1 MTDEAP
7 NTSLI
12 SPREIVAIFY
22 RRRYWLLLPLL
33 VCTVLALIA
42 SVVIRPAYQSQAT
55 LLVDSQQIPTT
66 VVAAP
71 LANYSDEQIAKIRQR
86 ILSRQNLA
94 ALVKAQNL
102 YPQERRHMPLDDV
115 LEIMRNNTAMDLV
128 GSDSVDSKPRST
140 IALNMSFTYANP
152 DIAQAVTTELVTM
165 FRDEDKRLRT
175 EQALNTSAF
184 LTRRVD
190 EIRGQLITLEGKRRE
205 IEARYAGALPDQV
218 NLSAQSSSALQAEVS
233 RIDSETQGIM
243 QQNSM
248 LAARTQDTP
257 AASDPGSD
265 ALRLAESHLRQLQAR
280 YSDQYPDVVAARA
293 AVEEARA
300 AASTRTM
307 SGPNSIIQS
316 EIAASNARIQTLAGR
331 RAELMNQ
338 VAEVQRT
345 ASMAPQASYELNN
358 VQREYDNLKLQYQ
371 DIREKQLEAQTAAN
385 LQTEDRGERFS
396 LVNAPSRP
404 VEPIRPK
411 RKMLVMMGMAGGLAL
426 GLALVIGWEFIGG
439 PIHGENG
446 VARWMGEAPLGVI
459 PMVIADRQPGRFD
472 WLRHLRTRPREHQEA
487 A

>member
-1 MTDEAP
+1 MTDDAP
-7 NTSLI
+7 NTSFI
-12 SPREIVAIFY
+12 SPREIAAILY
-22 RRRYWLLLPLL
+22 RRRIWLVLPLL
-33 VCTVLALIA
+33 VCTVLALIV
-42 SVVIRPAYQSQAT
+42 SVVIRPAYQSSAT

-94 ALVKAQNL
+94 ALVKAQHL

-152 DIAQAVTTELVTM
+152 DIAQAVATELVNM

-248 LAARTQDTP
+248 LASRTQDTP
-257 AASDPGSD
+257 AAADPNRD
-265 ALRLAESHLRQLQAR
+265 ALRLAESRLRDLQSR

-331 RAELMNQ
+331 RAELISQ
-338 VAEVQRT
+338 VADVQRT

-446 VARWMGEAPLGVI
+446 VARYMGEAPLGVI
-459 PMVIADRQPGRFD
+459 PMVIADREPSRFD
-472 WLRHLRTRPREHQEA
+472 WLRRLRTRPREHQEA